1 MDYRPLNPINP
12 ISYSQ
17 ETLVNTL
24 LTEDTDCIQP
34 SNTSSVHTPT
44 YHISTDDSRTPGI
57 TGDFGD
63 DTTNNTHLK
72 SLFISEPGMMK
83 KSASMYAVNTPLSYD
98 SSGYNT
104 GCSNSDTV
112 LLQSPPSLTRT
123 ASETNC
129 TRTLDLAIT
138 EAIHQ
143 PKEVCLLSQTSIQP
157 LITQTSPPSSDTMS
171 TVIGQGTQKE
181 LPSTLS
187 STSNQLI
194 ISTAR
199 IKNTL
204 GPDNSTNTM
213 SCSTQGSSANI
224 DSHST
229 PNLPRHGH
237 SSTTYDSSSTCN
249 RTSLETKKSIHKG
262 HSHLVERLTDQT
274 FLDPSVIIIEHSNK
288 NDVDKK
294 MTTLQRCDG
303 RVSGSHDSTTCDS
316 IDTNCVVADTEMM
329 IITTRATIG
338 SPHHFNLGS
347 PTTNTSS
354 GTNSLMDYA
363 GYLHIE
369 SPL

>member
-24 LTEDTDCIQP
+24 LTDTDCIIQP

-44 YHISTDDSRTPGI
+44 YHISTDNSRTPG

-72 SLFISEPGMMK
+72 SLLIPEPEMMK
-83 KSASMYAVNTPLSYD
+83 KSASMYAVNTPMSSD

-112 LLQSPPSLTRT
+112 LLQSPPSRART

-138 EAIHQ
+138 EVIHQ
-143 PKEVCLLSQTSIQP
+143 PKEVCLLSQASIQP
-157 LITQTSPPSSDTMS
+157 LITQTSLPSSDTIS
-171 TVIGQGTQKE
+171 TVHTMGHGTQKE

-187 STSNQLI
+187 SSSHQLI
-194 ISTAR
+194 TSTTR

-204 GPDNSTNTM
+204 GPDNSTTTM

-224 DSHST
+224 NSHST
-229 PNLPRHGH
+229 LNLPRHGH
-237 SSTTYDSSSTCN
+237 NSTTYDSNISSTCN
-249 RTSLETKKSIHKG
+249 RTSLETIHKE
-262 HSHLVERLTDQT
+262 HSHLVENLTDQT
-274 FLDPSVIIIEHSNK
+274 LLNPSVIIIEHSSK

-354 GTNSLMDYA
+354 GNNSLMDYA